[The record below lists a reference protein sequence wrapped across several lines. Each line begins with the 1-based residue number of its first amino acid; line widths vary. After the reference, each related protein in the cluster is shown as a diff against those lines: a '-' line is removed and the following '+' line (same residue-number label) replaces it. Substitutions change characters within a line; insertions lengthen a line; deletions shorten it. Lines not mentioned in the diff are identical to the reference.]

1 MWNRVR
7 SLFTRASGDFLRAW
21 RSMAYTDVAY
31 KLIAFAIL
39 TPATTWLLY
48 WLRSGTSDRVVADV
62 EIAMFFFTTP
72 VGIIT
77 LILGGSLI
85 VAITAVETACLM
97 AVGVGMTQGVTLNA
111 RSALRFGA
119 AHALNVF
126 RLMGHM
132 VLRVLVGLIPFLLAA
147 GLTYLGLLR
156 DHDINYYLAQ
166 HPPQFWAA
174 AVIVGIIVVGLV
186 LLLARTIASWALAM
200 PLVLFENVSPRRA
213 LGESAARGH
222 GSHSLILLSLTIW
235 AVVAV
240 ALLSATTW
248 LVQFLGRAVAP
259 QLAGSLAL
267 LLLFVSGLALAGVV
281 LTLAVGIFNFSMF
294 SLLITHL
301 YLRIGKPQLSR
312 STMAKYA
319 SLGPRRF
326 SPRAVAGIAALAL
339 LAAVGVGLFAFLANR
354 DQSPALIIAHRG
366 SSAIAPEN
374 TLAAFRL
381 AAEQHT
387 DFIEFDVQESAD
399 GQVLVVHDSDLMKV
413 GHNPTKIWDGDAA
426 SLRSVDIGSF
436 KDPRYSA
443 ERVPTLAEALA
454 ACKGRCRVIVELK
467 SYGHDQKLE
476 ERVAAIV
483 EDAGMENDCVFMSLD
498 RQMVRKMKALRPSW
512 RVGLLVARAIGDLT
526 ELKADFLAVEARM
539 ATRSFVQRAHSAG
552 QDVFIW
558 TVNDPAWMFVALSRG
573 VDGLITDKPDL
584 ARKVIERRA
593 QMSEPQ
599 RFLAAQLIRFG
610 ATTDSL
616 AAENALRP

>member
-1 MWNRVR
+1 MWNTVR
-7 SLFTRASGDFLRAW
+7 SLFTRASSDFLRAW

-126 RLMGHM
+126 RLMVNM
-132 VLRVLVGLIPFLLAA
+132 V
-147 GLTYLGLLR
+147 
-156 DHDINYYLAQ
+156 
-166 HPPQFWAA
+166 
-174 AVIVGIIVVGLV
+174 
-186 LLLARTIASWALAM
+186 
-200 PLVLFENVSPRRA
+200 
-213 LGESAARGH
+213 
-222 GSHSLILLSLTIW
+222 
-235 AVVAV
+235 
-240 ALLSATTW
+240 
-248 LVQFLGRAVAP
+248 GRAVAP

-267 LLLFVSGLALAGVV
+267 LLLFIAGLALAAVV

-301 YLRIGKPQLSR
+301 YLRIGTPQLST

-339 LAAVGVGLFAFLANR
+339 LAAVGVGMFAFLANR
-354 DQSPALIIAHRG
+354 DQFPALITAHRG

-381 AAEQHT
+381 AAAQHT
-387 DFIEFDVQESAD
+387 DFIELDVQESAD

-483 EDAGMENDCVFMSLD
+483 EDAGMENDCVRFD
-498 RQMVRKMKALRPSW
+498 MVAVKSVNSANIKKS
-512 RVGLLVARAIGDLT
+512 T
-526 ELKADFLAVEARM
+526 ELVDCEESRDQSPIPQEPSHWRKSPLKPMLSATRKVAMTRRSICLPPCRNGRKVYESSLNDALAVRG
-539 ATRSFVQRAHSAG
+539 SIRAA
-552 QDVFIW
+552 I
-558 TVNDPAWMFVALSRG
+558 SRNINR
-573 VDGLITDKPDL
+573 VLMQ
-584 ARKVIERRA
+584 VV
-593 QMSEPQ
+593 
-599 RFLAAQLIRFG
+599 
-610 ATTDSL
+610 
-616 AAENALRP
+616 